1 VRSAWEVVDCQ
12 LTDAGHRYT
21 VALGGSEW
29 IVLHTSGGGWQDL
42 RESIEFARHIR
53 SGYDEGVQEN
63 VSEALTA
70 LIAKSFNI
78 RAGVGQ
84 LRVFMMIQGFRRIPD
99 TVGEILDILN
109 P

>member
-1 VRSAWEVVDCQ
+1 M
-12 LTDAGHRYT
+12 
-21 VALGGSEW
+21 
-29 IVLHTSGGGWQDL
+29 DL

-53 SGYDEGVQEN
+53 SGYDEGVHEN

-84 LRVFMMIQGFRRIPD
+84 LRVSLMIQGFRRIPD
-99 TVGEILDILN
+99 TVEEILDILN
-109 P
+109 T